1 MLDTWT
7 SNYYDSLFSTI
18 FLSLWRCS
26 AKTVLEDLIKTKDAV
41 AKDAKRRQQ
50 LTEQS
55 KHLERRDQ
63 IRLSSIQAI
72 ESAITLKRLEREAEA
87 AGTSAVRVSRTG
99 ATVPPLSLANC
110 LHRDRENYSRSKLV
124 EFSCDGGCRCRHLV
138 ECIFCV
144 RPPWDL
150 EDVPRMKAFPL
161 GQKAGIDGYGYM
173 YSTFS
178 TFNYDELRC
187 A

>member
-41 AKDAKRRQQ
+41 AKDAKRRQH

-124 EFSCDGGCRCRHLV
+124 EFSCDGGVSLSSSSRVHILRTTTLGFRRCPKN
-138 ECIFCV
+138 E
-144 RPPWDL
+144 
-150 EDVPRMKAFPL
+150 
-161 GQKAGIDGYGYM
+161 
-173 YSTFS
+173 SFS
-178 TFNYDELRC
+178 TRPKSWY
-187 A
+187 